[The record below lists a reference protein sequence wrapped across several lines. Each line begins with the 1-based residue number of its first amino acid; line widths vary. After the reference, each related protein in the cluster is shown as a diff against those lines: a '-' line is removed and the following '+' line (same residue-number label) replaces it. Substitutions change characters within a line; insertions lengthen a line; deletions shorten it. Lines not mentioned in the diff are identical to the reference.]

1 MDRLQMLSLLLDPIA
16 WGMPFVMVHGDLENN
31 KNKNIQKK
39 TCSSKSV
46 ALQIQCTYI
55 LSCVLIA
62 SSSRLL
68 IQ

>member
-39 TCSSKSV
+39 HFPLNLSLSKFS
-46 ALQIQCTYI
+46 AHTYY
-55 LSCVLIA
+55 LVC
-62 SSSRLL
+62 LL
-68 IQ
+68 HHHQGY